1 MLRKVSN
8 SRVAAA
14 ALLLALFHPRA
25 HADEWYENYGKGLDA
40 FHHQQWQDAVRYL
53 SEAIDDRSDSKA
65 NAKTYGLQF
74 IDYFP
79 YVYRGVAYF
88 KLGDRAKAQADLE
101 KAQAEG
107 VVQDADKDSQAQTL
121 LSEYLGLVRKST
133 ANAPP
138 PANPT
143 PAAATTDPNFTEGL
157 KLFKQKDY
165 TNAIAKFSAVPDN
178 SAQSPDAKRYIAQAQ
193 DALKAIDVQRVQ
205 KERKETIDKAFA
217 EGKTFFDAK
226 DYDRADDRF
235 TTVLGLDPSR
245 ADAKNYLEKIRK
257 AREKASASV
266 AAATKTP
273 ETPHEKAAPAAPP
286 PADTSRDV
294 LFRDAMG
301 LFKSGKI
308 VQAKEKFLAL
318 QTKDPAYPDLQKYL
332 QSISQY
338 EEKARRGIAAFLDG
352 EYDLAIDQLNDASR
366 NWTDSPKLYAF
377 LACSYAAQ
385 FLLGG
390 EEDKALRQNAIDTFD
405 KTHAV
410 DAHYAL
416 DDKLISPRIIA
427 LLSGQ

>member
-1 MLRKVSN
+1 MLRKVSK
-8 SRVAAA
+8 RHIAAA
-14 ALLLALFHPRA
+14 ALLLVLWHPVL
-25 HADEWYENYGKGLDA
+25 HADHWYESYGKGLEA
-40 FHHQQWQDAVRYL
+40 FRHQQWQDAVRYL
-53 SEAIDDRSDSKA
+53 SEAIDDKSESKA
-65 NAKTYGLQF
+65 NTRTYGLEF

-79 YVYRGVAYF
+79 YVYRGVAYY
-88 KLGDRAKAQADLE
+88 KLGDRAKAQTDLE

-107 VVQDADKDSQAQTL
+107 VVQDADKDTQAQTL

-133 ANAPP
+133 ANATPAANPP
-138 PANPT
+138 PAA
-143 PAAATTDPNFTEGL
+143 PATDPNFTEGL

-165 TNAIAKFSAVPDN
+165 TNAVAKFSAVPDN
-178 SAQSPDAKRYIAQAQ
+178 SPQSADAKRYIAQAQ
-193 DALKAIDVQRVQ
+193 DALKAIDLQRAQ
-205 KERKETIDKAFA
+205 KERKDKIDKAFA
-217 EGKTFFDAK
+217 EGKSFFDAK
-226 DYDRADDRF
+226 DFDKADDRF

-245 ADAKNYLEKIRK
+245 SDAKNYLDKIRK
-257 AREKASASV
+257 AKEKASASV
-266 AAATKTP
+266 AVATKTP
-273 ETPHEKAAPAAPP
+273 ETPNEKPAPAAPP
-286 PADTSRDV
+286 PADTSREV
-294 LFRDAMG
+294 LFRDALG

-318 QTKDPAYPDLQKYL
+318 QAKDPSYPDLQKHL
-332 QSISQY
+332 QSILQD

-352 EYDLAIDQLNDASR
+352 EYDLAIDQLNDASK

-416 DDKLISPRIIA
+416 DEKLISPRIIA
-427 LLSGQ
+427 LLRGQ